1 MHMPIATNCNR
12 LLAAVTAALLFAATG
27 TANARFYR
35 SEEIRPLWIKMDL
48 DGDGY
53 VSAVEVRAQEPRLL
67 RAFRKADHDRDGR
80 LDLREFEVLLI
91 SL

>member
-1 MHMPIATNCNR
+1 MRKGLRYPALVAAI
-12 LLAAVTAALLFAATG
+12 AAVSLCTVAGPASAG
-27 TANARFYR
+27 FYR
-35 SEEIRPLWIKMDL
+35 SEEIRPLWTKMDL
-48 DGDGY
+48 DRDGY
-53 VSAVEVRAQEPRLL
+53 ISAEELRVAEPGLL